1 MTEHKE
7 RKVNIAVGEALLSL
21 LDNDVDI
28 STETLSTQLKRF
40 AEAETDE
47 ARRQSATA
55 SLRLLV
61 GLSAQGGRNP
71 EAQERPAGVIL
82 PWDWVTH

>member
-21 LDNDVDI
+21 LDSDADI
-28 STETLSTQLKRF
+28 STETLSAELKRF
-40 AEAETDE
+40 AEAEPGL

-55 SLRLLV
+55 ALRQIA
-61 GLSAQGGRNP
+61 GLSVQGGRKP
-71 EAQERPAGVIL
+71 GAEERPAGVIL
-82 PWDWVTH
+82 PWGGVRH